1 MKNQTAKKLCKQT
14 TSFIALLVVSSLS
27 SSYALSASD
36 QYAIISFNTELEPLS
51 VSKAKKLYR
60 GKTKKL
66 QGKKVELS
74 DWPEGASV
82 RKDFYQEL
90 LGKTVAQ
97 MNAHWASLSFSGKAR
112 PPKVVGNNAS
122 SVIEWLDDDK
132 SRIGYVPLDQ
142 VPSNANVIYVVGSEK

>member
-1 MKNQTAKKLCKQT
+1 M
-14 TSFIALLVVSSLS
+14 SF
-27 SSYALSASD
+27 ALSASE
-36 QYAIISFNTELEPLS
+36 QFAIISYNPELTPLS

-66 QGKKVELS
+66 QGEKVELS

-82 RKDFYQEL
+82 REEFYQEL

-112 PPKVVGNNAS
+112 PPKVINNS
-122 SVIEWLDDDK
+122 DVNKLIEWLIDDPN
-132 SRIGYVPLDQ
+132 RIGYVPLDQ
-142 VPSNANVIYVVGSEK
+142 VPSDVNIIYVVGSEE

>member
-1 MKNQTAKKLCKQT
+1 MKNNTAKKLCKQA
-14 TSFIALLVVSSLS
+14 TSFIALLVVSSVS

-36 QYAIISFNTELEPLS
+36 QYAIISFNPDLEPLS

-66 QGKKVELS
+66 QGKKIELS
-74 DWPEGASV
+74 DWPEGANV

-112 PPKVVGNNAS
+112 PPKVVGDNAS

-132 SRIGYVPLDQ
+132 SRIGYVPLNE